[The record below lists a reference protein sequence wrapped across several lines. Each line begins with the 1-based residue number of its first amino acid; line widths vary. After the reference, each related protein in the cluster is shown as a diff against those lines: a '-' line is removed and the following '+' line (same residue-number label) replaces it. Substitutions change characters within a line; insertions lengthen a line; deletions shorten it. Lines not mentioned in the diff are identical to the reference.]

1 MRSESVTHPLMISG
15 TLFPHLWLALGIR
28 VCTFERTTKGIPRCR
43 PACYERMRL
52 CRTVDLFGKAAY
64 RANSFFANRVA
75 PETMGGRHGI
85 SAEHHVLRVI
95 FARRSPVN
103 PEHTR
108 SILNVRDLVTYCN
121 NMRQVHGWKIT
132 CTSEFMANLTLRQT
146 ISRVRKHDVLV
157 CMNGGDCA
165 HGLHLPHGRTVV
177 ETVPYGFERAPDP
190 WLNLYRSRMVPV
202 LKHRRVVLCDNNRTS
217 TRHYVDAWNQPGIL
231 PPMRFLEVI
240 RSIVKNTPKR
250 FFPC

>member
-1 MRSESVTHPLMISG
+1 MN
-15 TLFPHLWLALGIR
+15 A
-28 VCTFERTTKGIPRCR
+28 
-43 PACYERMRL
+43 
-52 CRTVDLFGKAAY
+52 
-64 RANSFFANRVA
+64 
-75 PETMGGRHGI
+75 
-85 SAEHHVLRVI
+85 
-95 FARRSPVN
+95 
-103 PEHTR
+103 EHTR

-121 NMRQVHGWKIT
+121 NMGQVYGWKIT
-132 CTSEFMANLTLRQT
+132 CTSDFLANLTLRQT
-146 ISRVRKHDVLV
+146 ISLVRKHDVLV

-217 TRHYVDAWNQPGIL
+217 TRHYVNGWNQPGIL

-240 RSIVKNTPKR
+240 RSIVEKNAQEILPLLREWRLLKISRCQTQESVQPFLKTSSDEFPKR
-250 FFPC
+250 YNFSRCSCSESSPPFNEFGLIANFRNCLHE